1 MYETLLDRDLLP
13 DWLIRLG
20 IRRFLKQRLSEEDQG
35 DPARNRERLMRF
47 VGQLRESPVAIE
59 TQAANQQH
67 YEVPAAFYEITLG
80 KQRKYSCAYYP
91 DGVTTL
97 NEAEEKMLEL
107 TVERARIADG
117 DSILELGCG
126 WGSLTLNM
134 AERFPNSR
142 ILGVSNSN
150 SQREFITAE
159 ARRRGLT
166 NIEIRTC
173 DMNVFDT
180 RGETFDR
187 VVSVEMFEHMR
198 NYRTLLCRIAHWMK
212 PGATLFVHIFTH
224 TRFAYPYEVR
234 DESDWMAKY
243 FFTGGIMPSEDLLL
257 FFQDHLKIREQWS
270 FNGRHYAQTSEHW
283 LENQDANRD
292 RILSLFRE
300 VYGPGEELRWFVR
313 WRVFFM
319 ACAEL
324 WAYRDGREWT
334 VSHYL
339 FERPA

>member
-20 IRRFLKQRLSEEDQG
+20 IRRFLKQRLAEEDQR
-35 DPARNRERLMRF
+35 DPARHRERLLRF
-47 VGQLRESPVAIE
+47 VDQLRQSPVAIE

-67 YEVPAAFYEITLG
+67 YEVPAAFYEMTLG
-80 KQRKYSCAYYP
+80 KHRKYSCAYYP
-91 DGVTTL
+91 EGVSTL
-97 NEAEEKMLEL
+97 DEAEDKMLAL
-107 TVERARIADG
+107 TVERARLADG

-126 WGSLTLNM
+126 WGSLTLYM
-134 AERFPNSR
+134 AALFPHSR

-150 SQREFITAE
+150 SQREFIAAE
-159 ARRRGLT
+159 ARRRGLA
-166 NIEIRTC
+166 NVEIRTC

-180 RGETFDR
+180 RGEQFDR

-198 NYRTLLCRIAHWMK
+198 NYRTLLCRIAQWMK

-224 TRFAYPYEVR
+224 SRFAYPYEVR

-243 FFTGGIMPSEDLLL
+243 FFTGGVMPSEDLLL
-257 FFQDHLKIREQWS
+257 YFQEHLKIRDQWS
-270 FNGRHYAQTSEHW
+270 FHGRHYAQTSEHW
-283 LENQDANRD
+283 LDNQDANRD
-292 RILSLFRE
+292 KILSLFRE
-300 VYGPGEELRWFVR
+300 VYGPGQELRWFVR

-324 WAYRDGREWT
+324 WAYRGGREWT